1 MSKKL
6 LLFGLLMVCAGL
18 AQAQERPTDSTQ
30 IPTDTIRYIIGDN
43 VLEKIEKQKEQNKK
57 QPTLQG
63 FRVQV
68 YSGSSRMNAM
78 NVRNEISQSHPE
90 FAVYLIYKQ
99 PSFRVRVGDF
109 KTRLEA
115 QKLLN
120 EVKAQYPSSFIVP
133 DEVFLNPIL
142 PKLEEPKPDEEKPDP
157 TDP

>member
-1 MSKKL
+1 
-6 LLFGLLMVCAGL
+6 MVATL
-18 AQAQERPTDSTQ
+18 ACSSMVQAQERPGDS
-30 IPTDTIRYIIGDN
+30 IRVATDTIRYIIGDA
-43 VLEKIEKQKEQNKK
+43 VLERIEKQKELNKK

-68 YSGSSRMNAM
+68 YSGSSRRLAM
-78 NVRNEISQSHPE
+78 QIRNDISLSQPA

-109 KTRLEA
+109 NTRLEA

-142 PKLEEPKPDEEKPDP
+142 PKPDEEKPDP

>member
-1 MSKKL
+1 MRIFL
-6 LLFGLLMVCAGL
+6 VVAML
-18 AQAQERPTDSTQ
+18 ACSSWVRAQEQPVDTTRVPA
-30 IPTDTIRYIIGDN
+30 DTIHYIIGSP
-43 VLEKIEKQKEQNKK
+43 VLDKIEKQKEQNKK

-63 FRVQV
+63 FRVQI
-68 YSGSSRMNAM
+68 YSGSSRQVAM
-78 NVRNEISQSHPE
+78 TIRNEIALAQPT

-142 PKLEEPKPDEEKPDP
+142 PKPDEEKPDP